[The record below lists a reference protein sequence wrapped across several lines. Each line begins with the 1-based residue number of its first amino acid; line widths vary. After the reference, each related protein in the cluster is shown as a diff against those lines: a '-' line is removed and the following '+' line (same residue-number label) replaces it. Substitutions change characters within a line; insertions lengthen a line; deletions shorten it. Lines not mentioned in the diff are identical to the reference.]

1 MATKKVLSSQTPI
14 AEFTVTILSARDA
27 TWQGV
32 LEHKGK
38 KQTFESELQLLQ
50 AIMDLSPELKPKVSW
65 Q

>member
-1 MATKKVLSSQTPI
+1 MNKVIPAQTPI
-14 AEFTVTILSARDA
+14 AEFTVTILTAQDA

-50 AIMDLSPELKPKVSW
+50 AIMELSPELKPNVSW